1 MTTWPYMVDREIR
14 AVIFDID
21 GTLVDSLD
29 AYYEVFNR
37 GVAHLNAGPLA
48 KDALRDYL
56 AKGLGLRE
64 IIEKVSPLP
73 IDDATYKMCRE
84 EIHRLFRQ
92 VELEGVKLFP
102 GTEELFRHLAGKG
115 IKIGVA
121 TGRTSAP
128 EEEQARFARLGLD
141 PYISAIVTSRDI
153 QHRKPA
159 PDVIIECARRLD
171 VPLKACVVVG
181 DTEPD
186 VAAARQAGAVSVA
199 VTTGHDDEKVLLK
212 ARPDMLFRT
221 IRDLMVFM
229 ESPPMEGASDA
240 F

>member
-1 MTTWPYMVDREIR
+1 MVDREIR

-37 GVAHLNAGPLA
+37 GVAHLNIGPVSR
-48 KDALRDYL
+48 DFLRDYL

-64 IIEKVSPLP
+64 IIEKVSPFP
-73 IDDATYKMCRE
+73 IDDALYTVCRQ
-84 EIHRLFRQ
+84 EIHRLFKR

-102 GTEELFRHLAGKG
+102 GTEELFRHLAGKR

-128 EEEQARFARLGLD
+128 EEERARFERLGLD
-141 PYISAIVTSRDI
+141 AYIGAIVTSRDV

-159 PDVIIECARRLD
+159 PDVIIECARRLN
-171 VPLKACVVVG
+171 VPLKTCMVVG

-186 VAAARQAGAVSVA
+186 IVAAKRAGTISVA
-199 VTTGHDDEKVLLK
+199 VATGHEDEDALLR
-212 ARPDMLFRT
+212 AGPDMLFRT
-221 IRDLMVFM
+221 MRDLMAFM
-229 ESPPMEGASDA
+229 ESP
-240 F
+240 FR